1 VGNDYS
7 QFLQPQMNRLNP
19 QSITHVIWD
28 WNGTLVDDTA
38 FCASIVSAVLQEQG
52 LPGIKKADYRR
63 RFRFPVRDFYHE
75 LGFLGGDEAYL
86 QVCDSFISKYRAGW
100 RDCSL
105 QEGSQ
110 EVLEALNE
118 RGLEQVMLSAS
129 HQHDLETSI
138 NFFGID
144 SFFSAIMG
152 QDNTQAKG
160 KVERGRNWFSD
171 QDILPD
177 QVLLVGDTNHDFEVA
192 TALGA
197 RCLLYA
203 QGHQDQAQLRALPPQ
218 KIWHLNEVLNHLC
231 DG

>member
-1 VGNDYS
+1 
-7 QFLQPQMNRLNP
+7 MNRLKP

-63 RFRFPVRDFYHE
+63 RFRFPVRDFYNE
-75 LGFLGGDEAYL
+75 LGFSGGDEAYL
-86 QVCDSFISKYRAGW
+86 RVCDSFISKYRAGW
-100 RDCSL
+100 RGCSL

-129 HQHDLETSI
+129 HQHDLEASI
-138 NFFGID
+138 HFFGID

-152 QDNTQAKG
+152 QDNTQAEG
-160 KVERGRNWFSD
+160 KVECGRNWFSD
-171 QDILPD
+171 QGILPD

-192 TALGA
+192 TALGV

-203 QGHQDQAQLRALPPQ
+203 QGHQDQVQLGAFPPQ

>member
-1 VGNDYS
+1 
-7 QFLQPQMNRLNP
+7 MNRLNP

-63 RFRFPVRDFYHE
+63 RFRFPVRDFYNE
-75 LGFLGGDEAYL
+75 LGFSGGDEAYL

-100 RDCSL
+100 RGCSL